1 MTEVS
6 TRKGRG
12 TSKENTLKVKTLK
25 FFLDWKNSAGLSG
38 KLISETT
45 KIAESTISRGI
56 SKDDM
61 KLSMLA
67 DICGAFG
74 AKLSMRITR
83 NDKDIT
89 DIMIADS
96 EAIHNENVL
105 KRYIEALGCSIPEF
119 AAKRNIS
126 DQGARDMIKK
136 SSISLKRIQEIAA
149 QFNSTVE
156 FQIYT
161 LQQ

>member
-1 MTEVS
+1 MIEANN
-6 TRKGRG
+6 RRGRG

-25 FFLDWKNSAGLSG
+25 FFLDWKDSVGLSG
-38 KLISETT
+38 KQIFEAT
-45 KIAESTISRGI
+45 KIAESTISRAI

-67 DICGAFG
+67 DICAAFG
-74 AKLSMRITR
+74 SKLSLRITR
-83 NDKDIT
+83 NGKDIT
-89 DIMIADS
+89 DIMVTDS
-96 EAIHNENVL
+96 EAMHKENVL

-136 SSISLKRIQEIAA
+136 SSISLQRLQEIAA
-149 QFNSTVE
+149 QFNSIVE
-156 FQIYT
+156 FQIFR
-161 LQQ
+161 LQK